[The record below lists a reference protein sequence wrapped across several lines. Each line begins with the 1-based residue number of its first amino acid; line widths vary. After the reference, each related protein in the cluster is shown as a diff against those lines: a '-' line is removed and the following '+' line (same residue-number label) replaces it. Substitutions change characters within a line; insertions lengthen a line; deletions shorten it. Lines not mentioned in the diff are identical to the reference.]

1 MENIEIINLW
11 KQYDEK
17 LEKSLSLNQKII
29 AELQQQKAKN
39 ALRPA
44 RNYKYIA
51 VLVGIIYAAMITF
64 FLYHLHPIASF
75 FINISVVIHLIVTM
89 VAIAMYIHQIV
100 LINQIDCTENIMDM
114 QYKMAKLKSSTL
126 KVIGVCFLQFPVFAT
141 WNINF
146 ELINNRPLAFWL
158 IQVPIVVLFT
168 YIGIWFYRNI
178 NIHNIEKRWFR
189 MMFWGSEWQS
199 ILKAGKFLK
208 EIENFEKN

>member
-141 WNINF
+141 WNINL
-146 ELINNRPLAFWL
+146 ELIADRPLAFWL

>member
-1 MENIEIINLW
+1 MINLW

-17 LEKSLSLNQKII
+17 LEKTISINHRLIT
-29 AELQQQKAKN
+29 ELQQQKAKN

-44 RNYKYIA
+44 RNYKVIA
-51 VLVGIIYAAMITF
+51 ILVGIIYAALIAY
-64 FLYHLHPIASF
+64 FLYHLHPIASI
-75 FINISVVIHLIVTM
+75 FINISIAIHLIVTL
-89 VAIAMYIHQIV
+89 VAVAMYVHQIV
-100 LINQIDCTENIMDM
+100 LINQIDCTENIVDM

-141 WNINF
+141 WNINL
-146 ELINNRPLAFWL
+146 ELITDRPLAFWS

-168 YIGIWFYRNI
+168 YIGIWFYKNI
-178 NIHNIEKRWFR
+178 NIQNIEKRWFR

-208 EIENFEKN
+208 EIEDFERN

>member
-1 MENIEIINLW
+1 MENIEMINLW

-17 LEKSLSLNQKII
+17 LEKTISINHRLI

-44 RNYKYIA
+44 RNYKVIA
-51 VLVGIIYAAMITF
+51 ILVGIVYAALIAY
-64 FLYHLHPIASF
+64 FLYHLHPIASI
-75 FINISVVIHLIVTM
+75 FINISIVIHLIVTL
-89 VAIAMYIHQIV
+89 VAIAMYAHQIV
-100 LINQIDCTENIMDM
+100 LINQIDCTENIVDM

-141 WNINF
+141 WNINL
-146 ELINNRPLAFWL
+146 ELITKNPLAFWF
-158 IQVPIVVLFT
+158 IQVPILVLFT
-168 YIGIWFYRNI
+168 YIGIWFYKNI
-178 NIHNIEKRWFR
+178 NIQNIDKRWFR

>member
-1 MENIEIINLW
+1 MENIEMINLW
-11 KQYDEK
+11 KQYDER
-17 LEKSLSLNQKII
+17 LEKTISINHRLI

-44 RNYKYIA
+44 RNYKVIA
-51 VLVGIIYAAMITF
+51 ILIGVVYAALIAY
-64 FLYHLHPIASF
+64 FLYHLHPIASI
-75 FINISVVIHLIVTM
+75 FINISVVIHLIVTL

-100 LINQIDCTENIMDM
+100 LINQIDCTENIVDM
-114 QYKMAKLKSSTL
+114 QYKMANLRSSTL

-141 WNINF
+141 WNINL
-146 ELINNRPLAFWL
+146 ELITDRPLAFWF
-158 IQVPIVVLFT
+158 IQVPILVLFT
-168 YIGIWFYRNI
+168 YIGIWFYKNI